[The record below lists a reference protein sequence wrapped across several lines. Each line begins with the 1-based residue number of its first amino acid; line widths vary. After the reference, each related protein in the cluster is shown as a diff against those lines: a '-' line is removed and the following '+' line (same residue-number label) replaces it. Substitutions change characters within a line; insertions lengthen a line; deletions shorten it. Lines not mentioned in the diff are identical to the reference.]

1 MAAAALAVAAPAFAD
16 SLLPAAE
23 YANKQLPDPRHFGR
37 DLGLFNLTNTL
48 PSLISPL
55 LAALVI
61 GQFGYQALLGIL
73 AAMMLLPAL
82 LLGTSTI
89 R

>member
-1 MAAAALAVAAPAFAD
+1 MQ
-16 SLLPAAE
+16 
-23 YANKQLPDPRHFGR
+23 QLPDPARFGR

-55 LAALVI
+55 LAAFVI
-61 GQFGYQALLGIL
+61 GSFGYQALLL
-73 AAMMLLPAL
+73 ALAGMMAVPAL
-82 LLGTSTI
+82 LLSRLSI